1 MSFIKYQKHLPVS
14 TYKGGFLHNASCC
27 GETCDDLPTSPL
39 DKTDPHLPRSS
50 SESTTIWLFRF
61 SSFTATWPCFSLK
74 GASRFKLINSE
85 TTNSHEFNN
94 FKLCKKNDLKL
105 KVFVFFREFE
115 LWKSTKKHQKIDV
128 SGGSKRRKYGEDF
141 LQGSDPVVKMT
152 GWVRYGEGWSLTL
165 QKNASWKKKRFI
177 KTRESS
183 YGGFLKWWVSPT
195 TMGVPTKNDH
205 FWCFGRFGGTTI

>member
-14 TYKGGFLHNASCC
+14 TYKGGWLHNASCC

-39 DKTDPHLPRSS
+39 DKTDPSPSPFVIRIHDNLTLSL
-50 SESTTIWLFRF
+50 LFLHRDVAMF
-61 SSFTATWPCFSLK
+61 FLK

-115 LWKSTKKHQKIDV
+115 L
-128 SGGSKRRKYGEDF
+128 
-141 LQGSDPVVKMT
+141 
-152 GWVRYGEGWSLTL
+152 
-165 QKNASWKKKRFI
+165 
-177 KTRESS
+177 
-183 YGGFLKWWVSPT
+183 
-195 TMGVPTKNDH
+195 
-205 FWCFGRFGGTTI
+205 